1 MGHTA
6 EVPLTET
13 VCFYH
18 SGKIGFSTHPSDS
31 VNLSINPSLKSVI
44 FPRHGAA
51 RLALKLGVPDVD
63 QSTWDAVMCTS
74 ILARSPTYAMN
85 MKRVCTTN
93 RVKLTRP
100 ESVALARSV
109 RFWLGASSAPH
120 AGTCFRYPSR
130 FCIRS
135 SFFDCERVASASARS
150 ATRVS
155 RCIGYILL

>member
-31 VNLSINPSLKSVI
+31 VNLSTNPSLKSVI

-51 RLALKLGVPDVD
+51 RLALKLGLPDV
-63 QSTWDAVMCTS
+63 AP
-74 ILARSPTYAMN
+74 LAR
-85 MKRVCTTN
+85 
-93 RVKLTRP
+93 
-100 ESVALARSV
+100 V
-109 RFWLGASSAPH
+109 RAPH
-120 AGTCFRYPSR
+120 VGTCFRYLSR

-150 ATRVS
+150 AARVC
-155 RCIGYILL
+155 RGAPAILFIKPT